1 MPLSFA
7 WTCHLLMLAPN
18 ISADA
23 SFMDARPTPVCPIG
37 QAYQLI
43 PHPTIA
49 AGAGFIMARGEVLL
63 DVPYDPHLDM
73 LFVGEEILHSARL
86 YTHGYNLYA
95 PDMNLVFHHYNRRE
109 KPSMFTDLK
118 EAWHVPQQ
126 RSADRAKYLLGVS
139 NITKPQDEGE
149 HSLEYYGMGTARSV
163 QDYLAYAAIDLDAQT
178 HTTDQKFCRPPP
190 LELPVAAGT
199 TEPNVS

>member
-1 MPLSFA
+1 
-7 WTCHLLMLAPN
+7 
-18 ISADA
+18 
-23 SFMDARPTPVCPIG
+23 
-37 QAYQLI
+37 
-43 PHPTIA
+43 
-49 AGAGFIMARGEVLL
+49 MARGEVLL

-126 RSADRAKYLLGVS
+126 KSADRAKYLLGVA

-149 HSLEYYGMGTARSV
+149 HSLEYYGMGAARSI
-163 QDYLAYAAIDLDAQT
+163 QDYLAYAAIDLNAQT

-199 TEPNVS
+199 TAPTSVE

>member
-1 MPLSFA
+1 MPLL
-7 WTCHLLMLAPN
+7 T
-18 ISADA
+18 
-23 SFMDARPTPVCPIG
+23 T
-37 QAYQLI
+37 
-43 PHPTIA
+43 A
-49 AGAGFIMARGEVLL
+49 AGDGFIMARGEVLL

-118 EAWHVPQQ
+118 EAWHRPQQ
-126 RSADRAKYLLGVS
+126 KSADRAKYLLGVAD
-139 NITKPQDEGE
+139 ITKPQDEGE

-163 QDYLAYAAIDLDAQT
+163 QDYLAYAAIDLNAKT

-199 TEPNVS
+199 TESDVN

>member
-1 MPLSFA
+1 MRLKPA
-7 WTCHLLMLAPN
+7 WICRLLMRLPN
-18 ISADA
+18 IGAGA
-23 SFMDARPTPVCPIG
+23 VFMDARWTLCACVGYAHLLMPLPTS
-37 QAYQLI
+37 
-43 PHPTIA
+43 A

-118 EAWHVPQQ
+118 EAWHKPQQ
-126 RSADRAKYLLGVS
+126 KSADRAKYLLGVA
-139 NITKPQDEGE
+139 NITKPQDEGD
-149 HSLEYYGMGTARSV
+149 HSLEYYGMGTVRSV
-163 QDYLAYAAIDLDAQT
+163 QDYLSYAAIDLNTQT

-199 TEPNVS
+199 N